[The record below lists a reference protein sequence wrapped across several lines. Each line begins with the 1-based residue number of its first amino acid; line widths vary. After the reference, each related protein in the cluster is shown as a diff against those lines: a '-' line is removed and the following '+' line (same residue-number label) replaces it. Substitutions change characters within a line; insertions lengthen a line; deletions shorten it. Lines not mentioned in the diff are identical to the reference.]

1 MVDQLM
7 SAKKSSL
14 ELQAEDFME
23 DQLSPLHKRSKLDSS
38 LQMMPAASLCNALDL
53 PCPLGLR
60 LEKSSSLLDLIQ
72 MKLSEGH
79 NTKKDHKASGRVS
92 ADKLKASIFS
102 ASLLRIGGWEYKSRY
117 EGDLVAKCYFAKRKL
132 VWEVLDGGLKNK
144 IEIQWSHIVAI
155 KADFPDDGPE
165 TLDVVLARQPLFFR
179 ETEPQPKKHTL
190 WQETSDF
197 TGGQASIHRGHFLQ
211 CKRGFLGKHF
221 EKIIQFDPHLNFLSQ
236 QSEILLESPYFE
248 QSIPPFSELNESSKA
263 FDLKVKKRPA
273 LFALGQAASPYR
285 FHSSSMNDENQ
296 VFNVSTSE
304 STSQENPSPIT
315 ERLPSYWDQIKV
327 PGFQPFMSTSGPE
340 NHLEQCISEQMTP
353 CNPRISHD
361 NAKNSDILEEI
372 TEFLLSD
379 SQLVSASDEQ
389 HLMPRVDSLCCLLE
403 RDLASAGNLQTK
415 SFIDLEVDDDGS
427 IGENKS
433 ISRAACLDKFVESF
447 PVPKDLSDSISSCEQ
462 APTTS
467 SKDSFGELLLD
478 LPRIDSLPKLFYN
491 T

>member
-1 MVDQLM
+1 MCPLVIWMNSDLITE
-7 SAKKSSL
+7 SL
-14 ELQAEDFME
+14 PQCFTC
-23 DQLSPLHKRSKLDSS
+23 
-38 LQMMPAASLCNALDL
+38 LQMIQVKESFVRMGDWVAS
-53 PCPLGLR
+53 PF
-60 LEKSSSLLDLIQ
+60 
-72 MKLSEGH
+72 
-79 NTKKDHKASGRVS
+79 
-92 ADKLKASIFS
+92 IF
-102 ASLLRIGGWEYKSRY
+102 EV
-117 EGDLVAKCYFAKRKL
+117 DVCYFCMERNLLAGISCL
-132 VWEVLDGGLKNK
+132 SFVVMNTDATEATEATISLK
-144 IEIQWSHIVAI
+144 
-155 KADFPDDGPE
+155 
-165 TLDVVLARQPLFFR
+165 
-179 ETEPQPKKHTL
+179 
-190 WQETSDF
+190 
-197 TGGQASIHRGHFLQ
+197 
-211 CKRGFLGKHF
+211 
-221 EKIIQFDPHLNFLSQ
+221 
-236 QSEILLESPYFE
+236 
-248 QSIPPFSELNESSKA
+248 
-263 FDLKVKKRPA
+263 
-273 LFALGQAASPYR
+273 
-285 FHSSSMNDENQ
+285 
-296 VFNVSTSE
+296 
-304 STSQENPSPIT
+304 T